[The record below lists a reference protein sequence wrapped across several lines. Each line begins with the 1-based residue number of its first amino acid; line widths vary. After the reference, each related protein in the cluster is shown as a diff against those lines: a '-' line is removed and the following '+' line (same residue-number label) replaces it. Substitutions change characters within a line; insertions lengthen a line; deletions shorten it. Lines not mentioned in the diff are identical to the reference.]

1 MKVNFMSFQEYKY
14 KIGMI
19 GNETDEFI
27 NELFELLFTRY
38 QLGLEVSMKG
48 SDFVL

>member
-1 MKVNFMSFQEYKY
+1 
-14 KIGMI
+14 MI
-19 GNETDEFI
+19 GNDTDEFI

-48 SDFVL
+48 RDFVL